1 MKIIKDI
8 NIFLK
13 EDIKGKLKYL
23 ANKFYL
29 SESALIY
36 DVYDDK
42 KIKLFEK
49 GFVEDNK
56 DNCYLI
62 IDIKKNNLC
71 EYYNVKNDKIKRLKV
86 KLIQTNIIN
95 QISFMFYYCDK
106 LVFFIWYFKMVYS

>member
-29 SESALIY
+29 SESTLIY
-36 DVYDDK
+36 EVYDDK

-49 GFVEDNK
+49 GFVENNK

-62 IDIKKNNLC
+62 IDNKKMNLC
-71 EYYNVKNDKIKRLKV
+71 EYYNVKSDKIK
-86 KLIQTNIIN
+86 
-95 QISFMFYYCDK
+95 
-106 LVFFIWYFKMVYS
+106 